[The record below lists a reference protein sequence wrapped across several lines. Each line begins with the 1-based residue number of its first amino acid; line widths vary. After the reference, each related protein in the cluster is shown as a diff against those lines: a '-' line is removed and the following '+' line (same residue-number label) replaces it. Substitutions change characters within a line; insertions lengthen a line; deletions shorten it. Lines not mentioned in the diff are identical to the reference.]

1 VSSLYNTTKL
11 IIDWFTSTRG
21 ITVETEF
28 TKPKFTNDLFH
39 SPPSITGEG
48 GGGGRRGEGERG
60 GGRGREEG
68 GGGGIKGGIHN
79 LECMEG

>member
-1 VSSLYNTTKL
+1 MSSLYNTTKL

-21 ITVETEF
+21 ITIETEF

-48 GGGGRRGEGERG
+48 E
-60 GGRGREEG
+60 

>member
-1 VSSLYNTTKL
+1 MSSLYNTTKL

-21 ITVETEF
+21 ITIETEF

-48 GGGGRRGEGERG
+48 EGG
-60 GGRGREEG
+60 G

-79 LECMEG
+79 LECIEG